1 MEQGTALDVNDEQLL
16 IFETE
21 IGWTGILAR
30 GLSVARLTFGHK
42 TAVDVVGAL
51 DTNARIAECASRWL
65 KALQTM
71 VEVYAKGRRVPFG
84 DIAIDLG
91 DLTPFRKEVLQACR
105 TIPYGE
111 TRTYKELAE
120 QVGRPNSVRSIGTC
134 MAANP
139 IPIIVPCHRV
149 LASDGSLGGYS
160 APGGTEMKSLL
171 LQMERETVAAVAK

>member
-1 MEQGTALDVNDEQLL
+1 MNDEQLL

-21 IGWTGILAR
+21 VGWTGIIAK
-30 GLSVARLTFGHK
+30 GLSVKRLTFGHK
-42 TAVDVVGAL
+42 TAVEVVEAL

-71 VEVYAKGRRVPFG
+71 VEVYAKGRRVPFQ
-84 DIAIDLG
+84 DISVDWS
-91 DLTPFRKEVLQACR
+91 DLTEFRQEVLQACR
-105 TIPYGE
+105 SIPYGQ

-149 LASDGSLGGYS
+149 VASDGSLGGYS

-171 LQMERETVAAVAK
+171 LQMERETVAAAAK